1 MPLQVFPPLTLEP
14 RNITLIIGA
23 KFQVQ
28 VFGGPQQQQDSTIEF
43 LMSNTRI
50 ATSNTVG
57 LITAST
63 LGSTKLVGRVYGTDR
78 MTSKR
83 VVFSEDTIFVHVIKL
98 EGIRIRAPVHLVQ
111 SGMELPLYAVGVDI
125 ENQVR
130 FFEHSINNKVKSQ
143 ICKVCPMSP
152 VASFHVTTRF
162 SLLSF
167 FPECVQFWFCSPLAS
182 LPLERFQPGGG

>member
-1 MPLQVFPPLTLEP
+1 MPIQVFPPLTLEP

-43 LMSNTRI
+43 LMSNTKI

-78 MTSKR
+78 TTSKR
-83 VVFSEDTIFVHVIKL
+83 VVFSEDTIYVHVIKL
-98 EGIRIRAPVHLVQ
+98 EGIKIRAPVHLVQ
-111 SGMELPLYAVGVDI
+111 TGMELPLHAVGVDI

-130 FFEHSINNKVKSQ
+130 ILKHSNNKHVKKHQ
-143 ICKVCPMSP
+143 
-152 VASFHVTTRF
+152 R
-162 SLLSF
+162 
-167 FPECVQFWFCSPLAS
+167 
-182 LPLERFQPGGG
+182 

>member
-1 MPLQVFPPLTLEP
+1 MPVQVFPPLTLEP

-43 LMSNTRI
+43 LMSNTKI

-78 MTSKR
+78 TTSKR
-83 VVFSEDTIFVHVIKL
+83 VVFSEDTVFVHVIKL
-98 EGIRIRAPVHLVQ
+98 EGIKIRAPVHLVQ
-111 SGMELPLYAVGVDI
+111 TGMELPLHAVGVDTD
-125 ENQVR
+125 NQVG
-130 FFEHSINNKVKSQ
+130 FFKYEMNK
-143 ICKVCPMSP
+143 
-152 VASFHVTTRF
+152 
-162 SLLSF
+162 
-167 FPECVQFWFCSPLAS
+167 
-182 LPLERFQPGGG
+182 